1 MTNEQR
7 DAIENQIVRLQSIN
21 EDLLDEIAYNKYE
34 IENLK
39 ILLNDDSKVEDAVCI
54 RHNNQ

>member
-7 DAIENQIVRLQSIN
+7 SAIENQIERLQSIN
-21 EDLLDEIAYNKYE
+21 EDLLDEISYNNYE

-39 ILLNDDSKVEDAVCI
+39 TLLKDDSKVEDAVCI
-54 RHNNQ
+54 RHNNE

>member
-21 EDLLDEIAYNKYE
+21 EDLLDEIAYNEYE